1 MSGYLTLDCAR
12 HLPAGFL
19 ILLIVVGLVVAEPK
33 RILIGVKPTRVKQSS
48 DPSQLYWQVIVSNAN
63 AGMIE

>member
-1 MSGYLTLDCAR
+1 MSDYFTLDGAR

-19 ILLIVVGLVVAEPK
+19 ILLIVVGLVVAELK

-48 DPSQLYWQVIVSNAN
+48 DPGQLCWCVIVNNAN